1 MSFDSQKNASLYNAS
16 VNALTDEQ
24 KAAAAKT
31 VARLAGDD
39 DEARVRVCSILG
51 VDAA

>member
-1 MSFDSQKNASLYNAS
+1 MTFDGGKNASLYNES

-24 KAAAAKT
+24 KAAAART

-39 DEARVRVCSILG
+39 EESRVRVCSVLG
-51 VDAA
+51 IEAA